1 MNTAELKLIDNYFS
15 MLKDL
20 SRNSKLKLIEKLSK
34 SMKTDKQEKDN
45 SWKSLYGS
53 LKLDQS
59 ADEFI
64 DELKRDRNFSDKTI
78 DL

>member
-15 MLKDL
+15 VLKDL
-20 SRNSKLKLIEKLSK
+20 SRNSKLELIEKLSK
-34 SMKTDKQEKDN
+34 SMKTVRKEKDN

-53 LKLDQS
+53 LKLDKP

-64 DELKRDRNFSDKTI
+64 SELKNDRNFSDKTI

>member
-64 DELKRDRNFSDKTI
+64 DELKSDRNFSDKTI